1 MRRNKS
7 ILLLILV
14 LLLSALV
21 VAPFAYAQDATPAA
35 EGEAAAEGETAAEGE
50 AAVEGEAEAEPA
62 SNPLTPLGINA
73 GFLVAQIINFLIIF
87 GLLTLALWRPL
98 SNMLDARSAK
108 IAKGLEDAAA
118 AANARRNAETEAE
131 KILAAAR
138 ADAARE
144 VEQARGRGDEVAKQV
159 IAEANAEAERI
170 RTDARARGE
179 EERNK
184 QLAEMRS
191 QVANI
196 SVAVANRLLQDNLDA
211 KKQQSLIDS
220 FFSNVPAGAAA
231 MKGASVEVVSA
242 MPLSEGEQNKVK
254 KELGVT
260 NATFTVDPSILGGL
274 VVRSADKVVD
284 GSVRSGLSELAG
296 RLR

>member
-7 ILLLILV
+7 ILLLILA

-21 VAPFAYAQDATPAA
+21 IAPFAHAQEGEGTAEGETAA
-35 EGEAAAEGETAAEGE
+35 VEGEAAAE
-50 AAVEGEAEAEPA
+50 PA
-62 SNPLTPLGINA
+62 TSPLTPLGINA
-73 GFLVAQIINFLIIF
+73 GFLVAQIINFLLIF
-87 GLLTLALWRPL
+87 GLLTFALWRPL
-98 SNMLDARSAK
+98 SNMLDSRATK

-118 AANARRNAETEAE
+118 AANARRNAEAEAE

-144 VEQARGRGDEVAKQV
+144 VEQARGRGEEVAKQV
-159 IAEANAEAERI
+159 VAEANAEAERI
-170 RTDARARGE
+170 RSEARARGE

-211 KKQQSLIDS
+211 KKQQSLIDG
-220 FFSNVPAGAAA
+220 FFSSVPKGAVG

-242 MPLSEGEQNKVK
+242 MPLSDSEQNKVK

-260 NATFTVDPSILGGL
+260 DATFTVDPSILGGL

>member
-7 ILLLILV
+7 ILLLVLV

-21 VAPFAYAQDATPAA
+21 VAPFAYAQEATPAA
-35 EGEAAAEGETAAEGE
+35 EGEHSET
-50 AAVEGEAEAEPA
+50 AAVEGEAAAAEGEAEPA
-62 SNPLTPLGINA
+62 TSPLTPLGINA

-87 GLLTLALWRPL
+87 GLLTVALWRPL
-98 SNMLDARSAK
+98 SNMLDSRATK

-118 AANARRNAETEAE
+118 AANARRNAEAEAE

-220 FFSNVPAGAAA
+220 FFSNVPKGAVA

-242 MPLSEGEQNKVK
+242 MPLSADEQNKVK

-260 NATFTVDPSILGGL
+260 DATFAVDPNILGGL

-284 GSVRSGLSELAG
+284 GSVRSGLNELAG

>member
-21 VAPFAYAQDATPAA
+21 IAPFAHAQ
-35 EGEAAAEGETAAEGE
+35 EGEAAEGETTAVAE
-50 AAVEGEAEAEPA
+50 AAAEPA
-62 SNPLTPLGINA
+62 SNPLTPLGINV
-73 GFLVAQIINFLIIF
+73 GFLIAQIVNFL
-87 GLLTLALWRPL
+87 LLFLLLRALLWKPL
-98 SNMLDARSAK
+98 SNMLDSRSAK

-118 AANARRNAETEAE
+118 AANARRNAEAEAE
-131 KILAAAR
+131 KILTAAR

-144 VEQARGRGDEVAKQV
+144 VEQARSRGEEVAKQV

-170 RTDARARGE
+170 RAEARARGE

-220 FFSNVPAGAAA
+220 FFASVPKDAVNL
-231 MKGASVEVVSA
+231 KGASVEVVSA
-242 MPLSEGEQNKVK
+242 MPLSDAEQTKVK

-260 NATFTVDPSILGGL
+260 DATFTVDPSILGGL
-274 VVRSADKVVD
+274 VVRSADRVVD
-284 GSVRSGLSELAG
+284 GSVRSGLSEIAG

>member
-7 ILLLILV
+7 ILLLALV
-14 LLLSALV
+14 LLMSVLV
-21 VAPFAYAQDATPAA
+21 IAPFAHAQ
-35 EGEAAAEGETAAEGE
+35 EGEAAGGETAAEV
-50 AAVEGEAEAEPA
+50 AAEPA
-62 SNPLTPLGINA
+62 ANPLTPLGINV
-73 GFLVAQIINFLIIF
+73 GFLIAQIVNFLLIF
-87 GLLTLALWRPL
+87 ILLRFLLWGPL
-98 SNMLDARSAK
+98 SKMLDSRSAK

-118 AANARRNAETEAE
+118 AANARKNAEAEAE
-131 KILAAAR
+131 KILSAAR

-220 FFSNVPAGAAA
+220 FFSSVPKGAVGVS
-231 MKGASVEVVSA
+231 GASVEVISA
-242 MPLSEGEQNKVK
+242 MPLSADEQAKVK
-254 KELGVT
+254 KELGVKD
-260 NATFTVDPSILGGL
+260 ASFSVDPSILGGL

-284 GSVRSGLSELAG
+284 GSVRSGLNELAG